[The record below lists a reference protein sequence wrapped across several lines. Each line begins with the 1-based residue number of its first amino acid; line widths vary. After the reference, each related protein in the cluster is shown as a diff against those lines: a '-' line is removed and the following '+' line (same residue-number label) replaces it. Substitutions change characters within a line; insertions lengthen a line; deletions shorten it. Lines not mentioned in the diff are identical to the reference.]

1 MDASSSLPSDAAS
14 RELERLTH
22 ATLDSLLANLAVLDE
37 QGVIL
42 MVNRAWRDFGRS
54 NSDGLANLC
63 EGANYLATCE
73 ATKGPGSEQSRAFGA
88 GMRGL
93 LAGELDVFSL
103 EYPCHAPDEQ
113 RWFIGTITR
122 FLGKDG
128 APRLVVSHSNITH
141 LKRTEAALRES
152 EARSLAITESV
163 QDAILMMDPEGRV
176 LYWNSAATQIFG
188 YTPEEAQ
195 GQKLH
200 QLIVPERFQDSHG
213 RGFLNF
219 QKTGEGPV
227 VAKRMEQRA
236 CRKDGRE
243 LTVEVSVSALQFQ
256 DGWNTVG
263 IIRDTTQIKAA
274 QEQQR
279 QAQAQ
284 LEQAQ
289 RMESLG
295 CLAGGVA
302 HDMNNVLGAI
312 LGWSTSTVEEHPVGS
327 PTHRAFSTISMAAVR
342 GGKMVKSLLRL
353 ARQGPLEDIVLDL
366 NGILRE
372 ALGLL
377 ERTTLTSIC
386 LEMDLAEDLHPI
398 FGDSDALNHAFLN
411 LFVNASDAMP
421 ERGILRLRSRNLE
434 AGWVE
439 IQIADTG
446 CGMPKEV
453 LERALDPF
461 YTTKGVGKG
470 TGLGLSLVY
479 RTVQDHGG
487 ELELQS
493 EPGQGT
499 TVIMRLPV
507 QRRTTLSEGS
517 QDLCPVR
524 PLWGDLKVL
533 LVDDDELML
542 RSMEVMLKHL
552 GHGVVC
558 ATSGEE
564 ALGILETGFQPDVA
578 LLDMSL
584 PGLGTTRTLVLL
596 RVLQPP
602 LKIVLVTGRVD
613 QASQALMAAHA
624 EVSLLPK
631 PFSMAELQ
639 EHLGGFGRRA

>member
-1 MDASSSLPSDAAS
+1 MHASSSHHSDEAS
-14 RELERLTH
+14 QELERLTH

-73 ATKGPGSEQSRAFGA
+73 ASQGPGSEQSRAFAG

-103 EYPCHAPDEQ
+103 EYPCHSPEEP

-122 FLGKDG
+122 FLGKEG
-128 APRLVVSHSNITH
+128 RLRLVVSHSNITH
-141 LKRTEAALRES
+141 LKRTEAALLES

-176 LYWNSAATQIFG
+176 IYWNSAATQIFG
-188 YTPEEAQ
+188 FTPEEAQ

-200 QLIVPERFQDSHG
+200 QLIVPERFQNTHSL
-213 RGFLNF
+213 GFSNF
-219 QKTGEGPV
+219 QKTGQGLV
-227 VAKRMEQRA
+227 IARRMEQRA
-236 CRKDGRE
+236 RRQDGQE
-243 LTVEVSVSALQFQ
+243 LWVEVSVSALQFQ

-263 IIRDTTQIKAA
+263 IIRDLTQIKEA

-279 QAQAQ
+279 QVQAQ
-284 LEQAQ
+284 LDQAH

-312 LGWSTSTVEEHPVGS
+312 LGWSTSSVEQHPIGS
-327 PTHRAFSTISMAAVR
+327 PTHRAFETISKAAIR

-353 ARQGPLEDIVLDL
+353 ARQGPVEDKAVDL
-366 NGILRE
+366 NELLRE
-372 ALGLL
+372 EIKLL
-377 ERTTLTSIC
+377 ERTTLASVC
-386 LEMDLAEDLHPI
+386 LDLDLAEDLHPV
-398 FGDSDALNHAFLN
+398 FGDADTLNHAFMN
-411 LFVNASDAMP
+411 LCVNAADAMP
-421 ERGILRLRSRNLE
+421 ERGTLRLRSRNLDG
-434 AGWVE
+434 GWVE
-439 IQIADTG
+439 IQVADSG

-461 YTTKGVGKG
+461 FTTKGVGKG

-499 TVIMRLPV
+499 TVTLRLPA
-507 QRRTTLSEGS
+507 RGRAALSEECP
-517 QDLCPVR
+517 DLPFIR
-524 PLWGDLKVL
+524 PFEGELQVL
-533 LVDDDELML
+533 VVDDDELIL
-542 RSMEVMLKHL
+542 RSMEVMVKHL
-552 GHGVVC
+552 GHGAVG

-564 ALGILETGFQPDVA
+564 ALGILEVGFQPDVA

-584 PGLGTTRTLVLL
+584 PGLGTARTLVLL
-596 RVLQPP
+596 RILRPLLQVVL
-602 LKIVLVTGRVD
+602 ITGRVD
-613 QASQALMAAHA
+613 QASQALLAAHPG
-624 EVSLLPK
+624 VSLLPK
-631 PFSMAELQ
+631 PFSMKDLQ
-639 EHLGGFGRRA
+639 EHLARFGRRT